1 MPGRLTR
8 KLLLQGTSELAARD
22 PSLAAVVD
30 NHGVPPMWGRKA
42 GYAALVKIILEQQ
55 VSLISAAAVYRKLES
70 AVSVISPEAVV
81 ELSAGGLRKLGFTR
95 QKAGYTEGLARAI
108 LDGEIDLG
116 KLGKMSDEDAHAS
129 LVAIKGIGP
138 WTANIY
144 LIMALKRPD
153 VWPHGDLALAEAA
166 RRIRNLSKRP
176 GYDEL
181 DQMALDWQ
189 PWRAVAA
196 RILWHAY
203 LCGYGTSK

>member
-1 MPGRLTR
+1 MPQRLTR
-8 KLLLQGTSELAARD
+8 ELLIQGTSELAARD
-22 PSLAAVVD
+22 PSLADVID

-55 VSLISAAAVYRKLES
+55 VSLTSAAAVYKKLES
-70 AVSVISPEAVV
+70 TVTEISPEEIVK
-81 ELSAGGLRKLGFTR
+81 LSAGGLQNLGFTR

-116 KLGKMSDEDAHAS
+116 KLGKMSDEDAHAR
-129 LVAIKGIGP
+129 LITIKGIGP

-166 RRIRNLSKRP
+166 RRIKKLSKRP

-181 DQMALDWQ
+181 DRIALDWQ

-203 LCGYGTSK
+203 LCGYGVTK